1 MADAAVN
8 RASEPASSLRVRVAS
23 KPASTWRSRDG
34 CTRTCATPLVNRSMA
49 LPNGLFGRRAPR
61 AITESTPA
69 SRVAMRTMREV
80 SR

>member
-23 KPASTWRSRDG
+23 KPVSAWRSCVG
-34 CTRTCATPLVNRSMA
+34 CTRTWATPLVKRSIA

-61 AITESTPA
+61 AMTESTPA
-69 SRVAMRTMREV
+69 SRVAMRTMRDV